1 VRHGLIRAVLT
12 LSCREAKTQGSAG
25 LAELAKRL
33 QSERVQLIAHLQLWL
48 QTPHYGL
55 LKRAI
60 TFLPRVP
67 RHANLDGYPVS
78 LLPAERGAILL
89 LGQCRSAVQ
98 RLAFG
103 NPRGLLPTAHGDL
116 HDLRLALKQLRFHA
130 EFFREL
136 FPAEQIGRLLSVVV
150 AFLSLLGEI
159 QDATVG
165 LDMAERLGACA
176 VVQERLQ
183 RKEANARAKL
193 LVTWPACWVELRDC
207 PVIGPIPA
215 RL

>member
-1 VRHGLIRAVLT
+1 M
-12 LSCREAKTQGSAG
+12 LSLACREAKTQRSAE
-25 LAELAKRL
+25 LAELTKRL
-33 QSERVQLIAHLQLWL
+33 TSERVQLVAQLQLWL
-48 QTPHYGL
+48 QTPQYGV

-78 LLPAERGAILL
+78 LLPAERGAVLML
-89 LGQCRSAVQ
+89 RQCRCAVQ

-103 NPRGLLPTAHGDL
+103 NSRGLLPTTHEEL

-136 FPAEQIGRLLSVVV
+136 FPAEQIGRLLAAVV
-150 AFLSLLGEI
+150 AILSLLGEI

-165 LDMAERLGACA
+165 LEMAERLGARA

-183 RKEANARAKL
+183 LKEANARAR
-193 LVTWPACWVELRDC
+193 LVETWPTCWAELRDC